1 MPPAQWYLKTDAF
14 VPKVDCRALPWYLIL
29 YAERP
34 DWFPARFFF
43 LAFVRCF
50 KCHGC
55 PWRSSD
61 MQMGKRPLVTS
72 RFAFWSCKNEKK
84 GRKTKLS
91 QVQTNKRKQSLEKK
105 NRNPRKRIFKV
116 QKINSVHF
124 STISRFIFLLP
135 FPGLFFFF
143 QDCDV
148 NIVFVVTV
156 RPGECRWDRRRL
168 FRKSAGGLEVE
179 CRPYNN
185 HYSAEMAIWRR
196 LSVPRPET
204 PWLDFPRVA
213 ILPRLRVLPF
223 HWSPIPA
230 TFSHP
235 HCTSTSNPKR
245 MCRLEK
251 SPSHAQKRSVLFFF
265 FFIFILSG
273 FLFFE
278 TAEEIHTFMHQKGM
292 FNSESQNADHFQKLF
307 ESYRQYCV
315 PACLRTICRQRV
327 QGAAAAVPPP
337 WLHFPRGERA
347 ISGVHLLLTC
357 VSFCH
362 CRAFNLIL
370 AFLFHLSSA
379 SLPRW
384 GRAGEL
390 GRRLSSRR
398 PSVPLMRRPALSA
411 MQDNQLTWLCRWW
424 N

>member
-1 MPPAQWYLKTDAF
+1 M
-14 VPKVDCRALPWYLIL
+14 
-29 YAERP
+29 
-34 DWFPARFFF
+34 
-43 LAFVRCF
+43 
-50 KCHGC
+50 
-55 PWRSSD
+55 
-61 MQMGKRPLVTS
+61 
-72 RFAFWSCKNEKK
+72 
-84 GRKTKLS
+84 
-91 QVQTNKRKQSLEKK
+91 
-105 NRNPRKRIFKV
+105 

-265 FFIFILSG
+265 SL
-273 FLFFE
+273 FLFFLASFFLRLQKKSTLLCIKRE
-278 TAEEIHTFMHQKGM
+278 CSIQNRRMPTIFRNFLSHTGSIVSRLVCEQFAGREFKEPLQPSLLPDCTFRGASEQSAVFICFSHVYHSATAE
-292 FNSESQNADHFQKLF
+292 
-307 ESYRQYCV
+307 
-315 PACLRTICRQRV
+315 P
-327 QGAAAAVPPP
+327 
-337 WLHFPRGERA
+337 
-347 ISGVHLLLTC
+347 
-357 VSFCH
+357 
-362 CRAFNLIL
+362 LIL
-370 AFLFHLSSA
+370 SLLSFFICL
-379 SLPRW
+379 LPLCPAGG
-384 GRAGEL
+384 GRENL
-390 GRRLSSRR
+390 GAVSPPAVRLSH
-398 PSVPLMRRPALSA
+398 
-411 MQDNQLTWLCRWW
+411 
-424 N
+424 